1 MKSEDLLKRATHDL
15 HHVEKKV
22 SHAMI
27 VTSHKEAADSLKGAD
42 QQLIRAQTLMDD
54 ASKMLSV
61 ADKVIK
67 GHNRLVRCAVRG
79 SVKQQ
84 VKQFDKRTMK
94 LTITKQFDK
103 RTTKLAMK
111 HLLERLTL
119 EESADKLQTK
129 LKGKLKK
136 NADTILAGKISI
148 LVQRVRVQKKEDFI
162 RDESHRSNL
171 M

>member
-1 MKSEDLLKRATHDL
+1 
-15 HHVEKKV
+15 
-22 SHAMI
+22 
-27 VTSHKEAADSLKGAD
+27 
-42 QQLIRAQTLMDD
+42 
-54 ASKMLSV
+54 
-61 ADKVIK
+61 
-67 GHNRLVRCAVRG
+67 
-79 SVKQQ
+79 
-84 VKQFDKRTMK
+84 MK

-111 HLLERLTL
+111 QRLTL